1 MNDDSGSQQI
11 IDILIIGAG
20 LAGLAAASDLKS
32 QGRNVIVVDKGRG
45 PGGRLASRH
54 IANASFD
61 NGAQFMTTRHPRFLS
76 QVQQWIEAGV
86 AEKWYSSFPG
96 HPNSHARYRGVPTMT
111 AIAKNLAVGLDVR
124 CSNQVTSISSDES
137 FWFTLLENGDTI
149 KSRALIVTSPVP
161 QTKTLLAAGNIQ
173 LSSHNQQRLDR
184 ITYESC
190 LSVMA
195 ILDVPSALNPPGAL
209 MLTEGP
215 IAWIS
220 DNQQKGVSAIPAV
233 TIHASGDFSSRYFNE
248 DSNAVGELLIEAAK
262 PFLKAEVEEF
272 QVHGWRYSKPVN
284 IDTKPCM
291 VANEDTDLPPII
303 LAGDAFDGPR
313 VEGAVLSGWAA
324 AEALLCYI

>member
-1 MNDDSGSQQI
+1 
-11 IDILIIGAG
+11 
-20 LAGLAAASDLKS
+20 
-32 QGRNVIVVDKGRG
+32 
-45 PGGRLASRH
+45 
-54 IANASFD
+54 
-61 NGAQFMTTRHPRFLS
+61 
-76 QVQQWIEAGV
+76 
-86 AEKWYSSFPG
+86 
-96 HPNSHARYRGVPTMT
+96 MT

-220 DNQQKGVSAIPAV
+220 DNQQKGVSVIPSV

-262 PFLKAEVEEF
+262 PFLKAEVEDF

>member
-1 MNDDSGSQQI
+1 MEEESQSQHI
-11 IDILIIGAG
+11 ADVLVIGAG
-20 LAGLAAASDLKS
+20 LAGLAAASDLKD
-32 QGRNVIVVDKGRG
+32 QDLDVIVVDKGRG

-76 QVQQWIEAGV
+76 QVQQWIDAGI
-86 AEKWYSSFPG
+86 AEQWYSSFPG
-96 HPNSHARYRGVPTMT
+96 HPTSHARYRGVPTMA
-111 AIAKNLAVGLDVR
+111 AIAKDLALGLDVR
-124 CSNQVTSISSDES
+124 CSNQVTSIDYDKS
-137 FWFTLLENGDTI
+137 FWFTLLKNGNTI
-149 KSRALIVTSPVP
+149 TSRALIVTSPVP
-161 QTKTLLAAGNIQ
+161 QTKTLLATGDIQ
-173 LSSHNQQRLDR
+173 LSLHNQQRLNR

-195 ILDVPSALNPPGAL
+195 VLDMPSALTPPGAL
-209 MLTEGP
+209 MLNEGP
-215 IAWIS
+215 IAWIT
-220 DNQQKGVSAIPAV
+220 DNQQKGVSAVPSV
-233 TIHASGDFSSRYFNE
+233 TIHASGDFSARYFNK
-248 DSNAVGELLIEAAK
+248 DRNAIGRSIIKEAK
-262 PFLKAEVEEF
+262 PFLKAEVKEF

-291 VANEDTDLPPII
+291 IANEDTDLPPII

>member
-1 MNDDSGSQQI
+1 
-11 IDILIIGAG
+11 
-20 LAGLAAASDLKS
+20 
-32 QGRNVIVVDKGRG
+32 
-45 PGGRLASRH
+45 
-54 IANASFD
+54 
-61 NGAQFMTTRHPRFLS
+61 
-76 QVQQWIEAGV
+76 
-86 AEKWYSSFPG
+86 
-96 HPNSHARYRGVPTMT
+96 
-111 AIAKNLAVGLDVR
+111 
-124 CSNQVTSISSDES
+124 
-137 FWFTLLENGDTI
+137 
-149 KSRALIVTSPVP
+149 VP

-220 DNQQKGVSAIPAV
+220 DNQQKGVSAIPSV